1 MTNASF
7 DLNRAHLI
15 LTGASRGIGR
25 ELVDVLAARGAR
37 LALVA
42 RNADALEQ
50 IVSELGADRATAF
63 PCDLGDAVAID
74 GLIGRVESECGPVDG
89 LVNNAGL
96 DHTGAF
102 AEMSAAELRA
112 VIDVNLIATA
122 ELCRQVVPGMT
133 ARGRG
138 HIVNVSSIGGSLP
151 SAGVIAYCATK
162 AGVNQFTAGLRSE
175 LKGTGVGTTLVEIG
189 PVATEMM
196 DHLREYPPTARS
208 VRRLERF
215 GLARELDPHLVAVAI
230 ADAIDARRTHLRL
243 PKRQAAISIIA
254 EVPRH
259 VARLLTFGLA
269 TRAEPRT

>member
-1 MTNASF
+1 MSL
-7 DLNRAHLI
+7 DLGHAHLL

-42 RNADALEQ
+42 RNGEALDNL
-50 IVSELGADRATAF
+50 VAGLGADRAVAF
-63 PCDLGDAVAID
+63 PCDLGDPTAID
-74 GLIGRVESECGPVDG
+74 GLIARIEAERGPVDV

-102 AEMSAAELRA
+102 TAMSATQLRA
-112 VIDVNLIATA
+112 VINVNLIATA
-122 ELCRQVVPGMT
+122 ELCRQVLPGMT

-162 AGVNQFTAGLRSE
+162 AGVNQFTAGLRAE
-175 LKGTGVGTTLVEIG
+175 LKGTGVSTTLVEIG

-196 DHLREYPPTARS
+196 DHLRAYQPTARS

-215 GLARELDPHLVAVAI
+215 GLSPQLDPHAVAVAI
-230 ADAIDARRTHLRL
+230 ADTLEHRRTQLRL
-243 PKRQAAISIIA
+243 PRRQAPMSVIA

-259 VARLLTFGLA
+259 IARLLTLGLP
-269 TRAEPRT
+269 TSAESVPPT

>member
-42 RNADALEQ
+42 RNAEALEQ
-50 IVSELGADRATAF
+50 IVSELGTDRAAAF

-74 GLIGRVESECGPVDG
+74 GLIGRVESECGPVEG

-175 LKGTGVGTTLVEIG
+175 LKGTGVRTTLVEIG

-196 DHLREYPPTARS
+196 DHLREYPPTDRS

>member
-25 ELVDVLAARGAR
+25 ELADGLAARGAR

-50 IVSELGADRATAF
+50 IVSDLGPDRATAF
-63 PCDLGDAVAID
+63 PCDLGDATAID
-74 GLIGRVESECGPVDG
+74 GLIARVESEGGPVDG

-175 LKGTGVGTTLVEIG
+175 LKGTGVSTTLVEIG

-215 GLARELDPHLVAVAI
+215 GLAPELDPHAVAIAI
-230 ADAIDARRTHLRL
+230 ADAIAARRTHLRL

-259 VARLLTFGLA
+259 IARLLTLGLS
-269 TRAEPRT
+269 TSPDPRR

>member
-25 ELVDVLAARGAR
+25 ELADGLAARGAR

-50 IVSELGADRATAF
+50 IVSDLGPDRATAF
-63 PCDLGDAVAID
+63 PCDLGDATAID
-74 GLIGRVESECGPVDG
+74 GLIARVESEGGPVDG

-175 LKGTGVGTTLVEIG
+175 LKGTGVSTTLVEIG

-215 GLARELDPHLVAVAI
+215 GLAPELDPHVVAVAI
-230 ADAIDARRTHLRL
+230 ADAIEARRTHLRL

-259 VARLLTFGLA
+259 IARLLTVGLA
-269 TRAEPRT
+269 TRADPRR

>member
-1 MTNASF
+1 MSL
-7 DLNRAHLI
+7 DLGHAHLL

-25 ELVDVLAARGAR
+25 ELVDVLTARGAR

-42 RNADALEQ
+42 RNGEALEKL
-50 IVSELGADRATAF
+50 VAGLGTDRASAF
-63 PCDLGDAVAID
+63 PCDLGDPTAID
-74 GLIGRVESECGPVDG
+74 GLITRIEAERGPVDV

-102 AEMSAAELRA
+102 TAMSATQLRA
-112 VIDVNLIATA
+112 VINVNLMATA
-122 ELCRQVVPGMT
+122 ELCRQVLPGMT

-162 AGVNQFTAGLRSE
+162 AGVNQFTAGLRAE
-175 LKGTGVGTTLVEIG
+175 LKGTGVSTTLVEIG

-196 DHLREYPPTARS
+196 DHLRAYQPTARS

-215 GLARELDPHLVAVAI
+215 GLSPQLDPHAVAVAI
-230 ADAIDARRTHLRL
+230 ADTIEHRRTHLRL
-243 PKRQAAISIIA
+243 PRRQAPISVIA

-259 VARLLTFGLA
+259 IARLLTLGLP
-269 TRAEPRT
+269 TSAESVPPT

>member
-25 ELVDVLAARGAR
+25 ELADGLAARGAR

-50 IVSELGADRATAF
+50 IVSDLGPDRATAF
-63 PCDLGDAVAID
+63 PCDLGDATAID
-74 GLIGRVESECGPVDG
+74 GLIARVESEGGPVDG

-102 AEMSAAELRA
+102 TEMSAAELRA

-175 LKGTGVGTTLVEIG
+175 LKGTGVSTTLVEIG

-215 GLARELDPHLVAVAI
+215 GLAPELDPHAVAIAI
-230 ADAIDARRTHLRL
+230 ADAIAARRTHLRL

-259 VARLLTFGLA
+259 IARLLTLGLS
-269 TRAEPRT
+269 TSPDPRR